1 MSALI
6 WAPEALADVQR
17 SYRFLAKRHPHA
29 AMDAIGTIRSSLK
42 TLESHPQT
50 GRPAAEM
57 PAEFREWLIPFGGSG
72 YIVLYRFDG
81 VNSIILA
88 VRHQREAGY

>member
-1 MSALI
+1 MSTLI
-6 WAPEALADVQR
+6 WAPEALADVER
-17 SYRFLAKRHPHA
+17 VYRFLAERHPQA
-29 AMDAIGTIRSSLK
+29 AMDAIGAIRASLR

-50 GRPAAEM
+50 GRPAADM

-81 VNSIILA
+81 VSAIILA